1 MEKTENVLSISFNSK
16 TNKSQHSIKKYHS
29 QTLRVNVKDIKMVHK
44 DFNLVQFPFF
54 FFGRLSKKKQYTSI
68 VYSFEG
74 DDAQMIVKSPAGSVV
89 PSQFDYD
96 VALVLLKF
104 REAYKK
110 SGNGTDSLE
119 FSAWDVAKEMN
130 ILFKNKE
137 GKLCWTSKIK
147 ERISESISRLV
158 ETNYEIKNLYT
169 VKDENGVKRLQEYV
183 KFHLIENLSAKDDL
197 FGKDRLFNIKFSN
210 YFIDAIDKGYKWDY
224 EVAKLE
230 SITKSTAR
238 RLFEIIDTKRNS
250 LQYYFSYDDIAWR
263 IPLTSNRMNKVCIN
277 GYLEHLKEV
286 HAIHDY
292 AVDRRHN
299 QPDKDYFTV
308 HFIKDTKARQSKLTN
323 DLDINK
329 TPLLRS
335 ITTNIHKNKS
345 LETNPNLIVEGEF
358 TETETLFPLSQVQN
372 STVIESTLKE
382 YNHEAYLAD
391 VSELYSVSGLTE
403 DLFVSNLLYSL
414 KNHRKDGKFMPYLKG
429 AIANDWAKDERI
441 KTALEAKLIQEQTEQ
456 LAKAKQAQAER
467 DHQRQAAQ
475 QAEIDKELAED
486 QKCRDI
492 FETLP
497 DSEQKQLLADAEQ
510 KITSVFRSLSAT
522 SKLRQDAI
530 WDEAKQMLMVEVGP

>member
-1 MEKTENVLSISFNSK
+1 MEETMNVLVVNRNGKSK
-16 TNKSQHSIKKYHS
+16 SYQKKYHS
-29 QTLRVNVKDIKMVHK
+29 RTLKVNVKDIVRISK
-44 DFNLVQFPFF
+44 DFNLVRLPFF
-54 FFGRLSKKKQYTSI
+54 YFGKLSKTKQYTNI
-68 VYSFEG
+68 IYNFEG
-74 DDAQMIVKSPAGSVV
+74 KDTQMIVHSLAGGVV

-96 VALVLLKF
+96 VMQVLLKF
-104 REAYKK
+104 REAYKRE
-110 SGNGTDSLE
+110 GGGTNIIE
-119 FSAWDVAKEMN
+119 FSTWDVAKELG
-130 ILFKNKE
+130 ILFKNKD

-147 ERISESISRLV
+147 ERISQSIARLV

-169 VKDENGVKRLQEYV
+169 VKDEYGVRQLEKYV
-183 KFHLIENLSAKDDL
+183 KFHLLDRIAAKDDL
-197 FGKDRLFNIKFSN
+197 FGKDRLFSIKFN
-210 YFIDAIDKGYKWDY
+210 DLFINAIDKEYKWDY